1 MISASAPVNLQMIKR
16 KKNSGYQIR
25 QVKGAF
31 LNQTVTKLE
40 IDEYLSNVKYA
51 RETRDGA
58 QGKQI
63 KSYL

>member
-1 MISASAPVNLQMIKR
+1 MQ
-16 KKNSGYQIR
+16 
-25 QVKGAF
+25 QVKWAF

-51 RETRDGA
+51 GETRDGA

-63 KSYL
+63 KSHL